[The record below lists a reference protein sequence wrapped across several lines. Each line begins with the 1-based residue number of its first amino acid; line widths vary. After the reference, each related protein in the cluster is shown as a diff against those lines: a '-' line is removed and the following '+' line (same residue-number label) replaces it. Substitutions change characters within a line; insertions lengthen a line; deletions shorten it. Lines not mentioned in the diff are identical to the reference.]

1 MMALLRQHAPSHAA
15 IITEHNHTI
24 SYEALIERV
33 LIFSQTL
40 MRTSARALVFLV
52 ATNTLDSIVAYLA
65 CLENGYPVC
74 LIEPSALSLGL
85 VEAYRPAMVVAPK
98 TIALPIAARE
108 IVEAHLPTY
117 ALHRTPF
124 DVGELHPQ
132 LSVLLPTS
140 GSTGSPKVVRLSR
153 EAIMSNATSIAQYL
167 RLSPDGRAIASLPM
181 QYSYGLSVLNSHL
194 VAGGTVVLTEHSFI
208 RPEFWATV
216 VGQRCTSFAGVPY
229 MYETLQRLRFNI
241 AKYAPLRTLTQAG
254 GKLRA
259 DLIAHF
265 YQQTQSVGAQMFVMY
280 GQTEATARISY
291 VPAERLGD
299 KIGSIGLAIP
309 GGELSLSHIDGSDM
323 DELIY
328 RGANVMMGYADSAD
342 SLANGDKL
350 GGVLRTG
357 DLARVDADG
366 FYSIVGRL
374 KRIGKLFG
382 KRFNLEDVESDLEA
396 HYAARAAAIDTGS
409 DQLRVWVAPLNTES
423 AIQQS
428 ELHKHIYT
436 RLGVTPSA
444 VIVQMID
451 ALPMTS
457 NGKKDYAA
465 LGK

>member
-1 MMALLRQHAPSHAA
+1 
-15 IITEHNHTI
+15 
-24 SYEALIERV
+24 
-33 LIFSQTL
+33 
-40 MRTSARALVFLV
+40 
-52 ATNTLDSIVAYLA
+52 
-65 CLENGYPVC
+65 
-74 LIEPSALSLGL
+74 
-85 VEAYRPAMVVAPK
+85 
-98 TIALPIAARE
+98 
-108 IVEAHLPTY
+108 
-117 ALHRTPF
+117 
-124 DVGELHPQ
+124 
-132 LSVLLPTS
+132 
-140 GSTGSPKVVRLSR
+140 
-153 EAIMSNATSIAQYL
+153 
-167 RLSPDGRAIASLPM
+167 
-181 QYSYGLSVLNSHL
+181 
-194 VAGGTVVLTEHSFI
+194 
-208 RPEFWATV
+208 
-216 VGQRCTSFAGVPY
+216 
-229 MYETLQRLRFNI
+229 
-241 AKYAPLRTLTQAG
+241 
-254 GKLRA
+254 
-259 DLIAHF
+259 
-265 YQQTQSVGAQMFVMY
+265 MFVMY

-382 KRFNLEDVESDLEA
+382 KRFNLEDVESGLEA